1 MVSPTVSMPSNLR
14 GRGGLGRRRGRGQG
28 RGRGRNSK
36 PPSRRA
42 SPEIQVGTRLANTI
56 PSNVDPEGQNE
67 DSNAFMQ
74 SYDFAKEEQQREGLG
89 KEKTGEMNEEEKLQK
104 EQDEETLRRIEEDL
118 DKIDKERKGVRG
130 ISYEEWERMIKEEAE
145 NKKREQEKKHEERRK
160 KEMEDEERREKKREE
175 EERRKR
181 EQAGRRNK
189 KPGMSGLKERQ
200 VVTWVG
206 RREGVG
212 VRQVKKSLR
221 ELVNVARSVLPP
233 GGHLYTI
240 CERYDTYQTGGLYP
254 LLHVSEDSA
263 TVSKLMHSGAF
274 LDTDALGQDNPVD
287 QGVFEEVGSVRPPL
301 HAQDANDF
309 VLVVSAFKS
318 IEVEP
323 NPTLI
328 KEWKAWTGARA
339 FLQDIMMA
347 GLQCLRIRFL
357 VKAAPLEDPGGFTY
371 ILMTEVAIN
380 KPSDEGSIVDLVQR
394 FRVERWSG
402 YNTIYRR

>member
-118 DKIDKERKGVRG
+118 DKIDKERKG
-130 ISYEEWERMIKEEAE
+130 
-145 NKKREQEKKHEERRK
+145 REHSV
-160 KEMEDEERREKKREE
+160 MPP
-175 EERRKR
+175 
-181 EQAGRRNK
+181 RNVHLAT
-189 KPGMSGLKERQ
+189 MSGLKERQ